1 MDSSESPTYGEHEG
15 SAYNG
20 HFGCTCYHPLFVF
33 NQLGDVE
40 RCALHPGN
48 VHSVDGWRTVVEPV
62 VARYREVRRLYFR
75 GDAAFANPDI
85 NEFHEAER
93 IGYAA
98 STAHCELG
106 GRFTVAQ
113 DAPKSDPRLTSDR
126 NPGMSAKD
134 ARGAIL
140 AP

>member
-1 MDSSESPTYGEHEG
+1 
-15 SAYNG
+15 
-20 HFGCTCYHPLFVF
+20 
-33 NQLGDVE
+33 
-40 RCALHPGN
+40 
-48 VHSVDGWRTVVEPV
+48 V

-113 DAPKSDPRLTSDR
+113 DVPKSDPRLTSDR